1 LAGARLLTTL
11 RRDEAALFALW
22 RALANSS
29 AVALLSLYP
38 TREERAA
45 YIDRRLAE
53 LYPNPAIPLDHKD
66 AFTLLVAVLL
76 SAQCTDKRVNQTT
89 PALFALADNPADMA
103 RLSVDE
109 INAIVR
115 PCGLPPRKAQAI
127 HGLSKILSEKHGG
140 QVPRTFE
147 ELEEL
152 PGIGHKS
159 ASVVMTQAFGVPSF
173 PVDTHIHRLAQRWKL
188 TSGKSVAQTEAD
200 LKKLFPR
207 ERWNPLHLR
216 IIYYGREHCTAWGCD
231 GTRCEICRELF
242 PARKKAVK
250 TKKA

>member
-1 LAGARLLTTL
+1 M
-11 RRDEAALFALW
+11 AL
-22 RALANSS
+22 NP
-29 AVALLSLYP
+29 YP
-38 TREERAA
+38 TRAARAA
-45 YIDRRLAE
+45 FIDQRLAE

-66 AFTLLVAVLL
+66 AYTLLIAVLL
-76 SAQCTDKRVNQTT
+76 SAQCTDKRVNLTT
-89 PALFALADNPADMA
+89 PRLFTLADTPEKMA

-109 INAIVR
+109 IDAIVR
-115 PCGLPPRKAQAI
+115 PCGLAPRKAQAI
-127 HGLSKILSEKHGG
+127 HALSAMIVAKHGG
-140 QVPRTFE
+140 CVPQTFE

-188 TSGKSVAQTEAD
+188 TSGRSVEQTEAD

-207 ERWNPLHLR
+207 EHWNPLHLR

-231 GTRCEICRELF
+231 GTRCQICRELF
-242 PARKKAVK
+242 PNRRRPIMTRK
-250 TKKA
+250 